1 MTSKPAPT
9 RRAIASIHG
18 MPRPLEV
25 LVDARAGRFRLDGH
39 ERRVEDCQWD
49 PPQVGTVY
57 GAALGFRAALAA
69 LGDAVERAPYKAPP
83 RAPVLYI
90 KPANTFVGWGAPV
103 PLDDDV
109 PEVVVG
115 ATVGIVIGRTACNVP
130 ARDALSCVAGYMPVN
145 DVTVPHDSYFR
156 PAIHNK
162 VRDGFCPMG
171 PWIVAAAA
179 VPDPDRL
186 TIRAFVNG
194 EQRFVGST
202 ADLVRPVA
210 TLLAD
215 ISAFL
220 TLSPGDVVLVGLPHG
235 LPTARVGDRVAVEI
249 DGVGRLENPI
259 VAGHAVPGGRV
270 A

>member
-1 MTSKPAPT
+1 
-9 RRAIASIHG
+9 
-18 MPRPLEV
+18 MPRSLE
-25 LVDARAGRFRLDGH
+25 LAIDPRAGRFRLDGR
-39 ERRVEDCQWD
+39 ERRVEECCWD
-49 PPQVGTVY
+49 PPEVGTVY
-57 GAALGFRAALAA
+57 GAALNFRGALDA

-90 KPANTFVGWGAPV
+90 KPVNTFIGWGAPI
-103 PLDDDV
+103 PLDDGV
-109 PEVVVG
+109 PEVIVG
-115 ATVGIVIGRTACNVP
+115 ATVGVVIGRTACNVT

-156 PAIHNK
+156 PAIYNK

-171 PWIVAAAA
+171 PWIVDVAGA
-179 VPDPDRL
+179 PDPDRL

-194 EQRFVGST
+194 MLRFEGST

-220 TLSPGDVVLVGLPHG
+220 TLSPGDVVLAGLPHG

-249 DGVGRLENPI
+249 DGVGRLENPL
-259 VAGHAVPGGRV
+259 VSARSVPGE
-270 A
+270 ALP